1 MVVYAENVFSHKL
14 YASDIQNLSLNIAL
28 LSVVYA
34 FLGGIVSFV
43 FHYMFDEFTDEWK
56 EKTTAFQL
64 FDIAVEVCLLA
75 LIAFWSVF
83 AINTSAPIFTVRHEM
98 AAFVDTYTSG
108 MFFIYAIFLFMND
121 LGEKLKYVYEK
132 HFDSPLKSILPTEG
146 SILDLS
152 LRYSK

>member
-1 MVVYAENVFSHKL
+1 
-14 YASDIQNLSLNIAL
+14 
-28 LSVVYA
+28 
-34 FLGGIVSFV
+34 
-43 FHYMFDEFTDEWK
+43 
-56 EKTTAFQL
+56 
-64 FDIAVEVCLLA
+64 VEVSLLA

-83 AINTSAPIFTVRHEM
+83 TINTSAPIFPVRHEM

-108 MFFIYAIFLFMND
+108 MFFLYAIFLFMND

-132 HFDSPLKSILPTEG
+132 NFDTPLKSIMPTEG

>member
-1 MVVYAENVFSHKL
+1 MVVYTENVFRHKL
-14 YASDIQNLSLNIAL
+14 YTSDIKNLSLNIAL
-28 LSVVYA
+28 LSIVYA
-34 FLGGIVSFV
+34 FLGGVVSFV
-43 FHYMFDEFTDEWK
+43 FHYLFDEFDEKWK
-56 EKTTAFQL
+56 EKSTTFQL
-64 FDIAVEVCLLA
+64 LDIAVEVSLLA

-83 AINTSAPIFTVRHEM
+83 TINTSAPIFPVRHEM

-132 HFDSPLKSILPTEG
+132 HFDGPLKSVFPTEG
-146 SILDLS
+146 SILDLT

>member
-1 MVVYAENVFSHKL
+1 MVVYAENVFSHTL

-28 LSVVYA
+28 LSIVYA
-34 FLGGIVSFV
+34 FLGGVVSFV
-43 FHYMFDEFTDEWK
+43 FHYLFDEFTDEWK
-56 EKTTAFQL
+56 KKSTLFQL
-64 FDIAVEVCLLA
+64 FDIAVEVSLLA

-83 AINTSAPIFTVRHEM
+83 TINTSAPIFPVRHEM

-108 MFFIYAIFLFMND
+108 MFFMYAIFLFMND

-132 HFDSPLKSILPTEG
+132 NFDTPLKAILPTEG